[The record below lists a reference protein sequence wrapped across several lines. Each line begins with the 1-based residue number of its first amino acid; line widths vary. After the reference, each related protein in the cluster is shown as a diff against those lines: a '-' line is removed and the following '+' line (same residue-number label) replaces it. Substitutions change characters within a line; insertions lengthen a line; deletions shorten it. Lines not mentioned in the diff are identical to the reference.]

1 MSLPSEPSILEYAR
15 FHNVANNTSPDPLSF
30 IPTYS
35 EDIQASLC
43 NPFDTQDIDLRAIR
57 NEMQIRT
64 REKLD
69 VSRSS
74 AALLSS
80 ISKLEH
86 KPALYA
92 PPKNSYEEEE
102 YLPNLHR
109 VRNLKCDLPMLKTDH
124 ELDMRSFRQN
134 TSLDCMEMDL
144 PLEIV
149 SDEKDEGLALPRGF
163 WDEPR
168 RIWEATQKEKLDCT
182 KEIVMLIQEVKGGS
196 TEVGDVD
203 GGLVEQGFCP
213 WKKGVHEP
221 LTPTLLPREDSPSPF
236 MPSSPCMEL
245 EILTE
250 PHTPPIPL
258 HQDVEHEESKD
269 TPTAKREEA
278 ATKFLDK
285 INEAACQNSSPGKL
299 SSSATCK
306 DVSDFKISPPGRN
319 RFEDLKVEGP
329 ITPPISTRK
338 RPAEEDIDILEA
350 ITRAGG
356 VPEWPLNVEMDIEP
370 NQMLEA
376 ELTEI
381 ARAAMKEIESKL
393 HDERIRVIDAMT
405 RCPVPNLH
413 PPTAIPPWPAVLGL
427 SKAEMKRILRKFVSK
442 EKKEHLRPF
451 WDPIDT
457 RQEKS
462 LEWKPFKKEVKRLAV
477 EETIEPRNAL
487 GCFLSDTNIGPRT
500 EQEEIWDLSTL
511 HHSLELFASYDVEEL
526 MPRSL
531 SGGEKTAAPQN
542 RANRVQNKTAK
553 EISRKQEKLYPVN
566 KRIWDL
572 KSQNTGRVAKPAKP
586 PLIKPSI
593 LPRFS
598 AIDSLSNFM
607 EVRCKTPQVTLNTC
621 PYFPVPTASNKL
633 ISTQNIQNPR
643 TTAAIQSGGEIPTA
657 ETIPV
662 PLLPIP
668 DIPGQPEALT
678 FVISAT
684 LLRKHRRIIRNLEL
698 LSPAPILLFRDI
710 ANSNLSSGS
719 SKIPSGLQRPPNS
732 PHTGGLTNPQTNDT
746 QEADI
751 ALSPTVGVL
760 LTSTQEATHQYLPGH
775 GPVSSPLSKK
785 PSSPVR
791 ERISN
796 SCLSY
801 EHLYVFICYPT
812 PATTQYSSPQ
822 NAHAELDR
830 RTMEAVNSLKSFCE
844 SLSHFTTITP
854 LLIPNDA
861 AYVTEW
867 LVSLANKHYT
877 KAPWSHSNKESG
889 SGYGKANV
897 GIVHVP
903 EDPTTEELFLRQMG
917 LNAFAAQVVL
927 HRAVEEGQQLH
938 STKTKFVSR
947 YSRTGNPDP
956 ESPPMQ
962 NALSW
967 FIGISPL
974 ERRHAFASVVGERV
988 LARVE
993 RRLAV
998 EEG

>member
-15 FHNVANNTSPDPLSF
+15 FHNVANNKSPDPLSF

-35 EDIQASLC
+35 GDIQASLC
-43 NPFDTQDIDLRAIR
+43 NPVNTQDIDLCAIR
-57 NEMQIRT
+57 HEMQIRT

-86 KPALYA
+86 KPGPYA
-92 PPKNSYEEEE
+92 SSKYNYDEEE

-109 VRNLKCDLPMLKTDH
+109 ARNLKCDLPMLKTDH
-124 ELDMRSFRQN
+124 ELDMRSFRQS

-144 PLEIV
+144 PLETV
-149 SDEKDEGLALPRGF
+149 SDERDEGLALPKGF

-168 RIWEATQKEKLDCT
+168 RIWEATQREKLDCT
-182 KEIVMLIQEVKGGS
+182 KEIVMLIQEAKGGS

-213 WKKGVHEP
+213 WKKGVQEP
-221 LTPTLLPREDSPSPF
+221 FTPTLLPREEIPSPF
-236 MPSSPCMEL
+236 MPSSPCLEL
-245 EILTE
+245 EVLTE
-250 PHTPPIPL
+250 PHTPPIL
-258 HQDVEHEESKD
+258 VHQDVGHVESKD

-278 ATKFLDK
+278 ATKFLAK
-285 INEAACQNSSPGKL
+285 INEAACQISSPGKL
-299 SSSATCK
+299 SSSVTCK
-306 DVSDFKISPPGRN
+306 DVSDFKISPAGRN

-338 RPAEEDIDILEA
+338 RPAEEDVDILEA
-350 ITRAGG
+350 ITRSGG
-356 VPEWPLNVEMDIEP
+356 VPEWPFNAEMDIEP
-370 NQMLEA
+370 NQILEA
-376 ELTEI
+376 ELAEI

-393 HDERIRVIDAMT
+393 YDERIRGIDALT
-405 RCPVPNLH
+405 RCPVPNLN
-413 PPTAIPPWPAVLGL
+413 PPTAVPPWPAVVGL
-427 SKAEMKRILRKFVSK
+427 SKAERENILQKFVSK
-442 EKKEHLRPF
+442 EKEEHLKPF

-462 LEWKPFKKEVKRLAV
+462 LEWKPFKQELRRLIV
-477 EETIEPRNAL
+477 EETIDPRNAL
-487 GCFLSDTNIGPRT
+487 SCFISDMNFGPRT
-500 EQEEIWDLSTL
+500 EHEEIWGLSML
-511 HHSLELFASYDVEEL
+511 HNSLELFASYDVEEL

-531 SGGEKTAAPQN
+531 SGGKNTAVP
-542 RANRVQNKTAK
+542 QNKTDSVHNKIAE
-553 EISRKQEKLYPVN
+553 EISRKQEKRYPVN

-572 KSQNTGRVAKPAKP
+572 KSQNTGRVARPAKP
-586 PLIKPSI
+586 AHIDSSI
-593 LPRFS
+593 LPHFS
-598 AIDSLSNFM
+598 AIGSLSNFM
-607 EVRCKTPQVTLNTC
+607 EVRCKTPQGTLDTC
-621 PYFPVPTASNKL
+621 PYFSVPTASNKL
-633 ISTQNIQNPR
+633 ISARNIQNPG
-643 TTAAIQSGGEIPTA
+643 TTTAIQSGGEIATI

-668 DIPGQPEALT
+668 DTSGQPEALT
-678 FVISAT
+678 FVISAA

-710 ANSNLSSGS
+710 ANSSLSAGS
-719 SKIPSGLQRPPNS
+719 SKISSDLQHPHNS
-732 PHTGGLTNPQTNDT
+732 PRTRGLTNPQNNDT
-746 QEADI
+746 QEADV
-751 ALSPTVGVL
+751 AFSPTVGVL

-775 GPVSSPLSKK
+775 GPISSPRSKK

-812 PATTQYSSPQ
+812 PPTTQHSFAQ

-861 AYVTEW
+861 AYITEW

-877 KAPWSHSNKESG
+877 KAPWSQNKESG
-889 SGYGKANV
+889 SGYGKAN
-897 GIVHVP
+897 VP
-903 EDPTTEELFLRQMG
+903 EDPTTEELFLRQVG

-927 HRAVEEGQQLH
+927 HHAAEEGRLD
-938 STKTKFVSR
+938 STQFVSR
-947 YSRTGNPDP
+947 YSRTETPDL
-956 ESPPMQ
+956 ESPMQ

-974 ERRHAFASVVGERV
+974 ERREAFASIVGERV